1 MACRYLQFLDVL
13 DFLPSI
19 IIRTPSVIVSVNG
32 GVARKL
38 GLFTIK
44 GKVAL

>member
-1 MACRYLQFLDVL
+1 MTCRYFQFLDVL
-13 DFLPSI
+13 DFLPST
-19 IIRTPSVIVSVNG
+19 IIRTPWVIVSVKG

-38 GLFTIK
+38 GRFTIK